1 MNETVSDPVGNL
13 IFALLIVGVAIGLF
27 AVVAF
32 FLKKKFN
39 LAALGQK
46 QMQARD
52 CPLLKRSLLIKNA
65 SLFLFKKTE
74 LSEHLVLVG
83 GPTDLVIE
91 TSTASAPQSNV
102 TSPIAE
108 NITAPTTTS
117 TTETAAQTAAQS
129 APPALNSEQDA
140 IDFFDQARDRI
151 FAPQDAQSTKPAQPK
166 PVMRDDTD
174 DFHSVLQS
182 QQNTQPKTQLSTQ
195 TNTKRSQPLEPIP
208 ETAEERV
215 NKLKALLD
223 EAQKSRL
230 NKS

>member
-1 MNETVSDPVGNL
+1 MTETTGDPFGNL
-13 IFALLIVGVAIGLF
+13 VFALIIVGVAIGLF
-27 AVVAF
+27 AVIAF

-46 QMQARD
+46 LNAGSRLSVVETIAVDQ
-52 CPLLKRSLLIKNA
+52 KRKLVLIQKDG
-65 SLFLFKKTE
+65 T
-74 LSEHLVLVG
+74 EHLVLVG

-91 TSTASAPQSNV
+91 TSQASNLPQSQ
-102 TSPIAE
+102 AE
-108 NITAPTTTS
+108 APVQTPSAVPTPAPAPTT
-117 TTETAAQTAAQS
+117 E
-129 APPALNSEQDA
+129 EEA
-140 IDFFDQARDRI
+140 IDFFDKARDRI
-151 FAPQDAQSTKPAQPK
+151 FTQQETQAPAEQQPTK

-174 DFHSVLQS
+174 DFQAVLQS
-182 QQNTQPKTQLSTQ
+182 QQNSQ
-195 TNTKRSQPLEPIP
+195 RAQPLEPIP

>member
-1 MNETVSDPVGNL
+1 MTETTSDPMGSLV
-13 IFALLIVGVAIGLF
+13 FALLIVSVAIGLF
-27 AVVAF
+27 AVIAF

-46 QMQARD
+46 LNAGSRLSVVETIAVDQ
-52 CPLLKRSLLIKNA
+52 KRKLVLIQKDG
-65 SLFLFKKTE
+65 T
-74 LSEHLVLVG
+74 EHLVLVG

-91 TSTASAPQSNV
+91 TSNASHNGQNAQ
-102 TSPIAE
+102 
-108 NITAPTTTS
+108 APTS
-117 TTETAAQTAAQS
+117 ESHSVDAHQS
-129 APPALNSEQDA
+129 APAAAAPALNTEQDA

-151 FAPQDAQSTKPAQPK
+151 FAPQDAQSAKSAQADQTSQTNQAAK
-166 PVMRDDTD
+166 PVVRDDTD

-182 QQNTQPKTQLSTQ
+182 QQSPQ
-195 TNTKRSQPLEPIP
+195 RSRPLDPIP

>member
-1 MNETVSDPVGNL
+1 MTETTSDPMGSLV
-13 IFALLIVGVAIGLF
+13 FALLIVSVAIGLF
-27 AVVAF
+27 AVIAF

-46 QMQARD
+46 LNAGSRLSVVETIAVDQ
-52 CPLLKRSLLIKNA
+52 KRKLVLIQKDG
-65 SLFLFKKTE
+65 T
-74 LSEHLVLVG
+74 EHLVLVG

-91 TSTASAPQSNV
+91 TSNSAHKSQNASAPNPENALNDAIQSSSV
-102 TSPIAE
+102 A
-108 NITAPTTTS
+108 
-117 TTETAAQTAAQS
+117 S
-129 APPALNSEQDA
+129 APALNSEQDA

-151 FAPQDAQSTKPAQPK
+151 FAPQDAQSNKQAQATKATKP
-166 PVMRDDTD
+166 VVRDDTD

-182 QQNTQPKTQLSTQ
+182 QQNPQ
-195 TNTKRSQPLEPIP
+195 RSRPLEPIP

>member
-1 MNETVSDPVGNL
+1 MDETTTDPIGSLV
-13 IFALLIVGVAIGLF
+13 FALLIVGVAIGLF
-27 AVVAF
+27 AIVAF

-46 QMQARD
+46 LNAGSRLSVVETIAVDQ
-52 CPLLKRSLLIKNA
+52 KRKLVLIQKDG
-65 SLFLFKKTE
+65 T
-74 LSEHLVLVG
+74 EHLVLVG

-91 TSTASAPQSNV
+91 TSSASDKAQNIQASNV
-102 TSPIAE
+102 ESDIA
-108 NITAPTTTS
+108 NPG
-117 TTETAAQTAAQS
+117 QS
-129 APPALNSEQDA
+129 SSEVATPALTTEQDA
-140 IDFFDQARDRI
+140 IDFFDKARDRI
-151 FAPQDAQSTKPAQPK
+151 FAPQESKPTKPK

-174 DFHSVLQS
+174 DFQSVLQS
-182 QQNTQPKTQLSTQ
+182 QQSAQ
-195 TNTKRSQPLEPIP
+195 RAQPLEPIP

>member
-1 MNETVSDPVGNL
+1 MTETTSDPMGSLV
-13 IFALLIVGVAIGLF
+13 FALLIVSVAIGLF
-27 AVVAF
+27 AVIAF

-46 QMQARD
+46 LNAGSRLSVVETIAVDQ
-52 CPLLKRSLLIKNA
+52 KRKLVLIQKDG
-65 SLFLFKKTE
+65 T
-74 LSEHLVLVG
+74 EHLVLVG

-91 TSTASAPQSNV
+91 TNNASHNGQNAQ
-102 TSPIAE
+102 
-108 NITAPTTTS
+108 APTS
-117 TTETAAQTAAQS
+117 ESHSVDAHQS
-129 APPALNSEQDA
+129 APAAAAPALNTEQDA

-151 FAPQDAQSTKPAQPK
+151 FAPQDAQSAKSAQADQASQTNQAAK
-166 PVMRDDTD
+166 PVVRDDTD

-182 QQNTQPKTQLSTQ
+182 QQNPQ
-195 TNTKRSQPLEPIP
+195 RSRPLDPIP

>member
-1 MNETVSDPVGNL
+1 MTETTSDPMGSLV
-13 IFALLIVGVAIGLF
+13 FALLIVSVAIGLF
-27 AVVAF
+27 AVIAF

-46 QMQARD
+46 LNAGSRLSVVETIAVDQ
-52 CPLLKRSLLIKNA
+52 KRKLVLIQKDG
-65 SLFLFKKTE
+65 T
-74 LSEHLVLVG
+74 EHLVLVG

-91 TSTASAPQSNV
+91 TSN
-102 TSPIAE
+102 
-108 NITAPTTTS
+108 TTDKAHNTS
-117 TTETAAQTAAQS
+117 TTNSEDVLNDAIQS
-129 APPALNSEQDA
+129 SPATSAPALNSEQDA

-151 FAPQDAQSTKPAQPK
+151 FAPQDAQSNNAQAAQATKAAK
-166 PVMRDDTD
+166 PVVRDDTD

-182 QQNTQPKTQLSTQ
+182 QQNPQ
-195 TNTKRSQPLEPIP
+195 RSRPLEPIP

-230 NKS
+230 NKN

>member
-1 MNETVSDPVGNL
+1 MTETTSDPMGSLV
-13 IFALLIVGVAIGLF
+13 FALLIVSVAIGLF
-27 AVVAF
+27 AVIAF

-46 QMQARD
+46 LNAGSRLSVVETIAVDQ
-52 CPLLKRSLLIKNA
+52 KRKLVLIQKDG
-65 SLFLFKKTE
+65 T
-74 LSEHLVLVG
+74 EHLVLVG

-91 TSTASAPQSNV
+91 TSNASHNGQNAQ
-102 TSPIAE
+102 
-108 NITAPTTTS
+108 APTS
-117 TTETAAQTAAQS
+117 ESHSVDAHQS
-129 APPALNSEQDA
+129 APAAAAPALNTEQDA

-151 FAPQDAQSTKPAQPK
+151 FAPQDAQSAKSAQAGQADQASQTSQAAK
-166 PVMRDDTD
+166 PVVRDDTD

-182 QQNTQPKTQLSTQ
+182 QQSPQ
-195 TNTKRSQPLEPIP
+195 RSRPLDPIP

>member
-1 MNETVSDPVGNL
+1 MTETTSDPMESLV
-13 IFALLIVGVAIGLF
+13 FALLIVSVAIGLF
-27 AVVAF
+27 AVIAF

-46 QMQARD
+46 LNAGSRLSVVETIAVDQ
-52 CPLLKRSLLIKNA
+52 KRKLVLIQKDGI
-65 SLFLFKKTE
+65 
-74 LSEHLVLVG
+74 EHLVLVG

-91 TSTASAPQSNV
+91 TSNSAHKSQNASAPNSESALNDASQS
-102 TSPIAE
+102 SPVA
-108 NITAPTTTS
+108 
-117 TTETAAQTAAQS
+117 S
-129 APPALNSEQDA
+129 APALNSEQDA

-151 FAPQDAQSTKPAQPK
+151 FAPQDAQSNKQAQATKATKP
-166 PVMRDDTD
+166 VVRDDTD

-182 QQNTQPKTQLSTQ
+182 QQNP
-195 TNTKRSQPLEPIP
+195 KRSRPLEPIP

>member
-46 QMQARD
+46 LNAGSRLSVVETIAVDQ
-52 CPLLKRSLLIKNA
+52 KRKLVLIQKDGV
-65 SLFLFKKTE
+65 
-74 LSEHLVLVG
+74 EHLVLVG

>member
-46 QMQARD
+46 LNAGSRLSVVETIAVDQ
-52 CPLLKRSLLIKNA
+52 KRKLVLIQKDGV
-65 SLFLFKKTE
+65 
-74 LSEHLVLVG
+74 EHLVLVG

-102 TSPIAE
+102 TSSMAE

-117 TTETAAQTAAQS
+117 TTEMAAQTAAQS

-151 FAPQDAQSTKPAQPK
+151 FAPQDAQSTKPAKPK

-182 QQNTQPKTQLSTQ
+182 QQNTQPKTQSSIQ

>member
-46 QMQARD
+46 LNAGSRLSVVETIAVDQ
-52 CPLLKRSLLIKNA
+52 KRKLVLIQKDGV
-65 SLFLFKKTE
+65 
-74 LSEHLVLVG
+74 EHLVLVG

-91 TSTASAPQSNV
+91 TSTASASQSKI
-102 TSPIAE
+102 TSPITD
-108 NITAPTTTS
+108 NISAPAATS
-117 TTETAAQTAAQS
+117 ATETAAHTAAQS

-182 QQNTQPKTQLSTQ
+182 QQNTQPKTQSSIQ

>member
-1 MNETVSDPVGNL
+1 MNETTSDPMGSLV
-13 IFALLIVGVAIGLF
+13 FALLIVSVAIGLF
-27 AVVAF
+27 AVIAF

-46 QMQARD
+46 LNAGSRLSVVETIAVDQ
-52 CPLLKRSLLIKNA
+52 KRNLVLIQKDG
-65 SLFLFKKTE
+65 T
-74 LSEHLVLVG
+74 EHLVLVG

-91 TSTASAPQSNV
+91 TSNTAPKSQNASTPNAEGLSTDASHQPPVASA
-102 TSPIAE
+102 
-108 NITAPTTTS
+108 
-117 TTETAAQTAAQS
+117 
-129 APPALNSEQDA
+129 PALNSEQDA

-151 FAPQDAQSTKPAQPK
+151 FAPQDAQSKKQAQAAKATKP
-166 PVMRDDTD
+166 VVRDDTD

-182 QQNTQPKTQLSTQ
+182 QQNPQ
-195 TNTKRSQPLEPIP
+195 RSRPLEPIP

>member
-46 QMQARD
+46 LNAGSRLSVVETIAVDQ
-52 CPLLKRSLLIKNA
+52 KRKLVLIQKDGV
-65 SLFLFKKTE
+65 
-74 LSEHLVLVG
+74 EHLVLVG

-108 NITAPTTTS
+108 NITVPAATS
-117 TTETAAQTAAQS
+117 TTETVAQTAAQS
-129 APPALNSEQDA
+129 TPPALNSEQDA

-182 QQNTQPKTQLSTQ
+182 QQNTQPKTQSSTQ
-195 TNTKRSQPLEPIP
+195 TNTKRLQPLEPIP

>member
-46 QMQARD
+46 LNAGSRLSVVETIAVDQ
-52 CPLLKRSLLIKNA
+52 KRKLVLIQKDGV
-65 SLFLFKKTE
+65 
-74 LSEHLVLVG
+74 EHLVLVG

-91 TSTASAPQSNV
+91 TSTASASQNDV
-102 TSPIAE
+102 TTPIAE
-108 NITAPTTTS
+108 NITAPATTS
-117 TTETAAQTAAQS
+117 TTETVAQTAAQS

-182 QQNTQPKTQLSTQ
+182 QQNTHPKTQSSTQ

>member
-1 MNETVSDPVGNL
+1 MTETTSDPMGSLV
-13 IFALLIVGVAIGLF
+13 FALLIVSVAIGLF
-27 AVVAF
+27 AVIAF

-46 QMQARD
+46 LNAGSRLSVVETIAVDQ
-52 CPLLKRSLLIKNA
+52 KRKLVLIQKDG
-65 SLFLFKKTE
+65 T
-74 LSEHLVLVG
+74 EHLVLVG

-91 TSTASAPQSNV
+91 TSNASHNAQ
-102 TSPIAE
+102 
-108 NITAPTTTS
+108 APTS
-117 TTETAAQTAAQS
+117 ESHSVDAHQS
-129 APPALNSEQDA
+129 APAAAAPALNTEQDA

-151 FAPQDAQSTKPAQPK
+151 FAPQDAQSAKSAQAGQADQTSQAAK
-166 PVMRDDTD
+166 PVVRDDTD

-182 QQNTQPKTQLSTQ
+182 QQSPQ
-195 TNTKRSQPLEPIP
+195 RSRPLDPIP

>member
-1 MNETVSDPVGNL
+1 MTETTSDPMESLV
-13 IFALLIVGVAIGLF
+13 FALLIVSVAIGLF
-27 AVVAF
+27 AVIAF

-46 QMQARD
+46 LNAGSRLSVVETIAVDQ
-52 CPLLKRSLLIKNA
+52 KRKLVLIQKDGI
-65 SLFLFKKTE
+65 
-74 LSEHLVLVG
+74 EHLVLVG

-91 TSTASAPQSNV
+91 TSNSAHKSQNASAPNSESALNDAIQSSSV
-102 TSPIAE
+102 A
-108 NITAPTTTS
+108 
-117 TTETAAQTAAQS
+117 S
-129 APPALNSEQDA
+129 APALNSEQDA

-151 FAPQDAQSTKPAQPK
+151 FAPQDAQSNNAQAAKAKK
-166 PVMRDDTD
+166 PVVRDDTD

-182 QQNTQPKTQLSTQ
+182 QQNPQ
-195 TNTKRSQPLEPIP
+195 RSRPLEPIP

>member
-1 MNETVSDPVGNL
+1 MNETMSDPVGNL

-46 QMQARD
+46 LNAGSRLSVVETIAVDQ
-52 CPLLKRSLLIKNA
+52 KRKLVLIQKDGI
-65 SLFLFKKTE
+65 
-74 LSEHLVLVG
+74 EHLVLVG

-91 TSTASAPQSNV
+91 TSTASASQNNV
-102 TSPIAE
+102 TAPIAE
-108 NITAPTTTS
+108 SASAPGVPLATD
-117 TTETAAQTAAQS
+117 TAAQS

-151 FAPQDAQSTKPAQPK
+151 FAPQDAQAAKPAQPK
-166 PVMRDDTD
+166 PVIRDDTD

-182 QQNTQPKTQLSTQ
+182 QQNSQAKAQPTTQRTQPLG
-195 TNTKRSQPLEPIP
+195 PIP

>member
-46 QMQARD
+46 LNAGSRLSVVETIAVDQ
-52 CPLLKRSLLIKNA
+52 KRKLVLIQKDGV
-65 SLFLFKKTE
+65 
-74 LSEHLVLVG
+74 EHLVLVG

-91 TSTASAPQSNV
+91 TSTASAPLNNV
-102 TSPIAE
+102 TEQMAD
-108 NITAPTTTS
+108 NLTAPATAS
-117 TTETAAQTAAQS
+117 AAQTAVQPT
-129 APPALNSEQDA
+129 PPALNSEQDA

-151 FAPQDAQSTKPAQPK
+151 FAPQDAQAAKPIQPK

-182 QQNTQPKTQLSTQ
+182 QQNSQQKAQSNTQANTQ
-195 TNTKRSQPLEPIP
+195 RSQPLEPIP